1 MELFACEPVL
11 DTQGTL
17 YPSDHFGIRAVLD
30 CSTPTTASLQAVPP
44 VYRSAVVV
52 MPSAEVLPAI
62 QAIRRRYDRMFDRWM
77 PHINLLYGFVP
88 EEYFEEA
95 AQAIAQALAQLQPFE
110 VTLTSF
116 ETFAHRS
123 SSTAWLR
130 PVAEPSDALHQ
141 LQAV

>member
-1 MELFACEPVL
+1 
-11 DTQGTL
+11 
-17 YPSDHFGIRAVLD
+17 
-30 CSTPTTASLQAVPP
+30 
-44 VYRSAVVV
+44 
-52 MPSAEVLPAI
+52 
-62 QAIRRRYDRMFDRWM
+62 M